1 MLFLECASDDD
12 CYPSQRYGAIEDR
25 PLHSSLAGLLHL
37 PDAAI
42 IFDQGGT
49 GLVRRQILHRSSL
62 LTLLTLVVIWA
73 TGLAHAQTGQT
84 PTMTPA
90 SPDVT
95 RQQLA
100 DFNMFLNDHPELAG
114 QLKKDPS
121 LMDNRE
127 FVDSRPEFQQF
138 LQTHPEIR
146 AEINQNP
153 NEFMRREDRYEQQ
166 LGDRNVTRGELATMD
181 RFLDSHPE
189 IAEQLRKD
197 PTLIDKGQFVDS
209 HPELK
214 EFMAQHPE
222 LADQFKEHPDAFM
235 HREDRFEQHEGDR
248 DATRGQLAS
257 MDHFLDSHPEIAEQV
272 RKDPSLLDNKKFVTA
287 HPALQ
292 DYLQQHPEV
301 RQEIDANPNAFMRE
315 EDRYDRQQEGRYD
328 HQQDGRNRDLNRGEL
343 ASFHQFLGEHSSIA
357 DQLTKNPEL
366 AKNDEYM
373 EGHPELQQYLQAH
386 PGVRTELTQN
396 PKVYMNSAQQLDE
409 NGAMPAKQMTPKAP
423 GLDPKPKQ

>member
-1 MLFLECASDDD
+1 
-12 CYPSQRYGAIEDR
+12 
-25 PLHSSLAGLLHL
+25 
-37 PDAAI
+37 
-42 IFDQGGT
+42 
-49 GLVRRQILHRSSL
+49 VRIQILHRSSL
-62 LTLLTLVVIWA
+62 LTLLTLVVFWA
-73 TGLAHAQTGQT
+73 AGLAHAQTGQT

-114 QLKKDPS
+114 QLQKDPS

-127 FVDSRPEFQQF
+127 FVDNHPSLQQF
-138 LQTHPEIR
+138 LQGHPEIR
-146 AEINQNP
+146 AEINENP
-153 NEFMRREDRYEQQ
+153 NAFMRLEDRYEQHA
-166 LGDRNVTRGELATMD
+166 GDRDITRGELATMD

-197 PTLIDKGQFVDS
+197 PTLIDKREFVDS

-235 HREDRFEQHEGDR
+235 HREDRFDQHEDDR
-248 DATRGQLAS
+248 DATRRQLAS
-257 MDHFLDSHPEIAEQV
+257 MNHFLDSHPEIAEQV

-292 DYLQQHPEV
+292 DYLQQHPEI
-301 RQEIDANPNAFMRE
+301 RQEIAENPNAFMRE
-315 EDRYDRQQEGRYD
+315 EDRYEHREDRYD
-328 HQQDGRNRDLNRGEL
+328 HQPDGRDRNRGEL
-343 ASFHQFLGEHSSIA
+343 ASFHQFLGDHSKIA

-386 PGVRTELTQN
+386 PGVRAELTEN
-396 PKVYMNSAQQLDE
+396 PQVYMNSAQQFKE
-409 NGAMPAKQMTPKAP
+409 NGATPAKEMIPKAP

>member
-1 MLFLECASDDD
+1 
-12 CYPSQRYGAIEDR
+12 
-25 PLHSSLAGLLHL
+25 
-37 PDAAI
+37 
-42 IFDQGGT
+42 
-49 GLVRRQILHRSSL
+49 VRRQILHRSST

-90 SPDVT
+90 SPDIT

-100 DFNMFLNDHPELAG
+100 DFNTFLNDHPELAG
-114 QLKKDPS
+114 QLQKDPS

-127 FVDSRPEFQQF
+127 FVDSRPELQQF
-138 LQTHPEIR
+138 LQRHPEIR
-146 AEINQNP
+146 AEINENP

-197 PTLIDKGQFVDS
+197 PTLIDKWQFVDS

-235 HREDRFEQHEGDR
+235 HREDRFDQHEGDR
-248 DATRGQLAS
+248 DATRSQLAS

-315 EDRYDRQQEGRYD
+315 EDRYDHQQEGRYD

-409 NGAMPAKQMTPKAP
+409 NGAMPAKEMTPKAP

>member
-1 MLFLECASDDD
+1 M
-12 CYPSQRYGAIEDR
+12 
-25 PLHSSLAGLLHL
+25 
-37 PDAAI
+37 
-42 IFDQGGT
+42 
-49 GLVRRQILHRSSL
+49 RRQILHRSSM

-127 FVDSRPEFQQF
+127 FVDSRPELQQF
-138 LQTHPEIR
+138 LQRHPEIR
-146 AEINQNP
+146 AEINENP

-235 HREDRFEQHEGDR
+235 HREDRFDQHEGDR
-248 DATRGQLAS
+248 DGTRGQLAS

>member
-1 MLFLECASDDD
+1 M
-12 CYPSQRYGAIEDR
+12 
-25 PLHSSLAGLLHL
+25 
-37 PDAAI
+37 
-42 IFDQGGT
+42 
-49 GLVRRQILHRSSL
+49 RRQILHRSSM
-62 LTLLTLVVIWA
+62 LTVLTLVVIWA
-73 TGLAHAQTGQT
+73 AGLAHAQTGQT

-100 DFNMFLNDHPELAG
+100 DFSTFLNDHPELAG
-114 QLKKDPS
+114 QLQKDPS

-127 FVDSRPEFQQF
+127 FVDSRPELQQF
-138 LQTHPEIR
+138 LQRHPEIR
-146 AEINQNP
+146 AEINENP
-153 NEFMRREDRYEQQ
+153 NEFMRREDRYQQQ

-197 PTLIDKGQFVDS
+197 PTLIDKWQFVDS

-235 HREDRFEQHEGDR
+235 HREDRFDQHEGDR
-248 DATRGQLAS
+248 DATRSQLAS
-257 MDHFLDSHPEIAEQV
+257 MDRFLDSHPEIAEQV
-272 RKDPSLLDNKKFVTA
+272 RKDPALLDNKKFVTA

-315 EDRYDRQQEGRYD
+315 EDRYDHQQEGRYD
-328 HQQDGRNRDLNRGEL
+328 RQQDGRNRDLNRGEL

-409 NGAMPAKQMTPKAP
+409 NGAMPAKQTTPKAP

>member
-1 MLFLECASDDD
+1 
-12 CYPSQRYGAIEDR
+12 
-25 PLHSSLAGLLHL
+25 
-37 PDAAI
+37 
-42 IFDQGGT
+42 
-49 GLVRRQILHRSSL
+49 VRRQILHRSSM

-100 DFNMFLNDHPELAG
+100 DFNTFLNDHPELAG
-114 QLKKDPS
+114 RLKKDPS

-127 FVDSRPEFQQF
+127 FVDSRPELQQF
-138 LQTHPEIR
+138 LQRHPEIR
-146 AEINQNP
+146 AEINENP
-153 NEFMRREDRYEQQ
+153 NEFMRREDRYQQQ

-197 PTLIDKGQFVDS
+197 PTLIDKWQFVDS

-235 HREDRFEQHEGDR
+235 HREDRFDQHEGDR
-248 DATRGQLAS
+248 DGTRAQLAS

-315 EDRYDRQQEGRYD
+315 EDRYDHQQEGRYD